1 MQCSVVPV
9 KAGTV
14 LCEAMLP
21 WYLADRNCTED
32 EKILLNTAKP
42 NQRTAVSPSFQKL
55 RNGGHTDVKE
65 DKDKN

>member
-21 WYLADRNCTED
+21 WHLADRNCTED
-32 EKILLNTAKP
+32 ENTLHETAKTYP
-42 NQRTAVSPSFQKL
+42 RTAVSPSFQKL